1 MLPENRSLL
10 LKIEVAEACGIGTI
24 QTLRKAV
31 EPLIAA
37 GVITWDNPGK
47 KKGTKGGK
55 KFLTRFDALRI
66 LSYLNEGVFPEKP

>member
-10 LKIEVAEACGIGTI
+10 LKIEVAEACGISTV

-31 EPLIAA
+31 EPLIEA
-37 GVITWDNPGK
+37 GVIRWDNPGK

-55 KFLTRFDALRI
+55 KYLTRFDALRI
-66 LSYLNEGVFPEKP
+66 LGYLNDGELPLKS